1 MREIE
6 REIEVIIDKKNNNIR
21 IDKALNE
28 LIELSRSH
36 IQKLIKKDYIYCN
49 DKVVDRKKDKVKE
62 NDKVLIKVPVSKES
76 NIQAQDIDLDFVYE
90 DKDIIIVNKKP
101 GMVVHPAPGNWEGTL
116 VNALLYHTDKLS
128 SINGVKRPGIVHRI
142 DKDTSGLLMVAKNNK
157 AHNFL
162 AKQLREHTT
171 ERRYYAIVHGTIR
184 QKEGKI
190 DAPIGR
196 NKKNRI
202 KMDVVADGKDAVTHF
217 KVIERF
223 AKYTLLELQLET
235 GRTHQIRVHMSY
247 INHHI
252 LGDPLYGRSKEKV
265 KHEGQLL
272 HAKTLGFIHPTTKEY
287 MRFDSELPEYFK
299 RILKKVRH
307 VQ

>member
-1 MREIE
+1 MNEIK
-6 REIEVIIDKKNNNIR
+6 RKIEVVIDKKNNNIR
-21 IDKALNE
+21 IDKVLNE
-28 LIELSRSH
+28 LTDLSRSY
-36 IQKLIKKDYIYCN
+36 IQKLIKKDNVYCN
-49 DKVVDRKKDKVKE
+49 GKVVDRKKDKIKE
-62 NDKVLIKVPVSKES
+62 NDEVLIKVPPSKES
-76 NIQAQDIDLDFVYE
+76 NIKAQDIELDFVYE
-90 DKDIIIVNKKP
+90 DDDIIIVNKKP
-101 GMVVHPAPGNWEGTL
+101 GMVVHPAPGNWEKTL
-116 VNALLYHTDKLS
+116 VNALLHYTDKLS

-142 DKDTSGLLMVAKNNK
+142 DKDTSGLLMVAKNNN

-162 AKQLREHTT
+162 AKQLKNHTT

-184 QKEGKI
+184 QKEGTI

-223 AKYTLLELQLET
+223 PKYTLLELKLET

-272 HAKTLGFIHPTTKEY
+272 HAKTLGFVHPTTKEY
-287 MRFDSELPEYFK
+287 MRFDSELPEYFQ
-299 RILKKVRH
+299 RILKKVRY